1 MVNFMEKN
9 CGNCIHSLDILSDL
23 CCENIRKGPQNEFV
37 SIISEDGDI
46 KDFGTNCKFWEEDK

>member
-1 MVNFMEKN
+1 MEKN
-9 CGNCIHSLDILSDL
+9 CGNCIHSLDILNDL
-23 CCENIRKGPQNEFV
+23 CCEKIRKGPQNEFV